1 MCAPTPLGSAN
12 PGSPTSGLRKLRA
25 LNRAGAAH
33 YRALGTIVS
42 FDSIE
47 KLLEV
52 GRRGNGPT
60 GETREFTWSKLE
72 TRSGQKG
79 IRAAWIGLESSTG
92 RSKNKRAQRVPHRW
106 AAEVAVTLQGAEGD
120 WKPRHQ
126 GDNPWVAEQLKPV
139 TAGAIPAVWKAEA
152 RCAGVLL
159 EGKCRLATSRCPKPN
174 PRC

>member
-12 PGSPTSGLRKLRA
+12 PAPPMLGLRKLRA

-33 YRALGTIVS
+33 YRALGAIAS
-42 FDSIE
+42 FDSIGFVQ
-47 KLLEV
+47 EV

-60 GETREFTWSKLE
+60 GKATWWSRWRKLE

-79 IRAAWIGLESSTG
+79 IRVLLESSTG

-106 AAEVAVTLQGAEGD
+106 AAEGTVKCQGAEGD

-126 GDNPWVAEQLKPV
+126 GDNPWVAVQLKPV
-139 TAGAIPAVWKAEA
+139 TAGAIPAVRKAEA
-152 RCAGVLL
+152 RCAQVLL
-159 EGKCRLATSRCPKPN
+159 EGKRRLATSRRPKPN
-174 PRC
+174 RSVG